1 MIVEIPGDRLLTGQA
16 GDRAGVNVYA
26 YAMDAQGTTHNSLF
40 HTIGLDLTKAEA
52 LLRKSGVKYYG
63 EMSLPRGEYTLRVL
77 VRNNDTGRTGV
88 TITPLSVAPQG
99 VRDPFLL
106 PPLFVD
112 EGQPWILV
120 KGGSRSA
127 QPAGEYPFAIGGE
140 SFVPS
145 ALADVH
151 SGEEA
156 QVCVIAYNFAGTKD
170 PLRVFRPRAR
180 TGRTA
185 RAPAKSI

>member
-1 MIVEIPGDRLLTGQA
+1 M
-16 GDRAGVNVYA
+16 
-26 YAMDAQGTTHNSLF
+26 
-40 HTIGLDLTKAEA
+40 
-52 LLRKSGVKYYG
+52 
-63 EMSLPRGEYTLRVL
+63 
-77 VRNNDTGRTGV
+77 
-88 TITPLSVAPQG
+88 
-99 VRDPFLL
+99 
-106 PPLFVD
+106 D

-170 PLRVFRPRAR
+170 PLQYSGRVLGLDGQPHGKVDLKLVKASDTEREGVRKLLLRFKPAGLDPGRYALAVQLKDPR
-180 TGRTA
+180 TGKTA
-185 RAPAKSI
+185 ESSVPFDVQ